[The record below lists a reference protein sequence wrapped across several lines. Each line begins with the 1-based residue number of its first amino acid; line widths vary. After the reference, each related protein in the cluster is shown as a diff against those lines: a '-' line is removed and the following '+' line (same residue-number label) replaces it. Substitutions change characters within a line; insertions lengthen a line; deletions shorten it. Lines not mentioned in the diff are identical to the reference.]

1 MAALENELQ
10 SKVRSL
16 NEHQS
21 KVDKM
26 EEELM
31 EIAKRQ
37 KQIFKAEVYAHR
49 IRIYTLHKNNVL
61 TLWIF
66 RWVTKE

>member
-1 MAALENELQ
+1 MQ
-10 SKVRSL
+10 SKVKSL

-31 EIAKRQ
+31 EIATRQ
-37 KQIFKAEVYAHR
+37 KQILRTEVC
-49 IRIYTLHKNNVL
+49 THKIL
-61 TLWIF
+61 MF
-66 RWVTKE
+66 RKTILYINDF

>member
-1 MAALENELQ
+1 MENELQ
-10 SKVRSL
+10 SKVKSL

-31 EIAKRQ
+31 EIAKKQ
-37 KQIFKAEVYAHR
+37 KQIFRAEVCICKILRFCKTILYV
-49 IRIYTLHKNNVL
+49 ND
-61 TLWIF
+61 F
-66 RWVTKE
+66 

>member
-1 MAALENELQ
+1 MESELQ
-10 SKVRSL
+10 SKVKSL

-37 KQIFKAEVYAHR
+37 KHMFYFEVRSEIGA
-49 IRIYTLHKNNVL
+49 TLMRMEIA
-61 TLWIF
+61 TWQGIG
-66 RWVTKE
+66 

>member
-1 MAALENELQ
+1 MENELQ
-10 SKVRSL
+10 TKVKSL
-16 NEHQS
+16 NDHQS

-37 KQIFKAEVYAHR
+37 KQIFRAEVC
-49 IRIYTLHKNNVL
+49 THKILTFCKTVL
-61 TLWIF
+61 YINGF
-66 RWVTKE
+66 

>member
-1 MAALENELQ
+1 MENELQ

-26 EEELM
+26 EEELV

-37 KQIFKAEVYAHR
+37 KQIFKAEVCAHR
-49 IRIYTLHKNNVL
+49 IRIIYALYKNNVL
-61 TLWIF
+61 TLCIF
-66 RWVTKE
+66 RWLTQE

>member
-1 MAALENELQ
+1 LFERFPLRDDLSEQKKELAALESELQ

-31 EIAKRQ
+31 EIAKKQ
-37 KQIFKAEVYAHR
+37 KQVFKAEVCGINYS
-49 IRIYTLHKNNVL
+49 
-61 TLWIF
+61 
-66 RWVTKE
+66 

>member
-1 MAALENELQ
+1 MENELQ
-10 SKVRSL
+10 SKVKSL

-31 EIAKRQ
+31 EIAKKQ
-37 KQIFKAEVYAHR
+37 KQIFRAEVCTHE
-49 IRIYTLHKNNVL
+49 TNVL
-61 TLWIF
+61 QNNSIH
-66 RWVTKE
+66 

>member
-37 KQIFKAEVYAHR
+37 KQIFKAEVYAYR
-49 IRIYTLHKNNVL
+49 IRIYALHKTMCLYHVFL
-61 TLWIF
+61 DG
-66 RWVTKE
+66 

>member
-1 MAALENELQ
+1 MENELQ
-10 SKVRSL
+10 SKVKSL

-31 EIAKRQ
+31 EIAKKQ
-37 KQIFKAEVYAHR
+37 KQIFRAEVCMYVR
-49 IRIYTLHKNNVL
+49 KILRSVKRFFTLMISSWEV
-61 TLWIF
+61 
-66 RWVTKE
+66 KE